1 MSIELLRLRREN
13 SLTKICRQNE
23 NSHVRDYG
31 HGQLVDKLTYSSM
44 KLIGGRIKIA
54 RKSSMLNLE
63 DLVRSA
69 ALIES
74 VPNRKPDKKPYA
86 KMYYKFFIPVYT
98 GERTVVISLIAEELK
113 SNKAISPKEVNLY
126 DIIIKKESPAAAAGF
141 SPAGQ
146 TDGSPSEISIR
157 DMLSGVK
164 GDDGKLYINTDGS
177 GNYAKILNQM
187 STEEN
192 TLVGVHNLSA
202 ANLRHVLKMGGLANP
217 SIGIVDIT
225 KQALEGYGEITL
237 IAPIPLID
245 KSTGKNAGT
254 YAADIYSPRYPSV
267 DVELTDKAYKEIT
280 QRVRDAL
287 KKNNVDDIL
296 NDIETNASDL
306 TYVIYR
312 E

>member
-1 MSIELLRLRREN
+1 
-13 SLTKICRQNE
+13 
-23 NSHVRDYG
+23 
-31 HGQLVDKLTYSSM
+31 M